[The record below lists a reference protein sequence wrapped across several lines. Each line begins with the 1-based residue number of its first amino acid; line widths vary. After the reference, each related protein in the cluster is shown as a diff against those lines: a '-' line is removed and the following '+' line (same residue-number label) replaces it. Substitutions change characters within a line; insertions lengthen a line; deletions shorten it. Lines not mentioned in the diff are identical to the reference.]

1 MNVIT
6 PDEVEQVFE
15 KWGLH
20 LKFDAEERGLLLNTT
35 PIVERPSQVLAFP
48 TPTSNIGLNIL
59 NLRRLLGVNPH
70 KPPSFFDHPWYL
82 EEPFGEWNCTPGW
95 HLLHMEVLPETIQQS
110 YNYYHSLSSRNCTL
124 PTAIEAALMIFL
136 HFERTGER
144 LLFNK
149 HTWCS
154 DEASMGRFV
163 TVGAFGRNGLF
174 VSSHPPMFAS
184 RGLGICA
191 KITN

>member
-6 PDEVEQVFE
+6 ADEVEQIFDQ
-15 KWGLH
+15 WGLH
-20 LKFDAEERGLLLNTT
+20 LKFDAEERASLPHTT
-35 PIVERPSQVLAFP
+35 AVVVDSTRVLAFP
-48 TPTSNIGLNIL
+48 TPVSNVGLNIL
-59 NLRRLLGVNPH
+59 NLRRLLGVNPS

-82 EEPFGEWNCTPGW
+82 QEPFGERNCTPGW
-95 HLLHMEVLPETIQQS
+95 HLLHMEVLPATIQQS
-110 YNYYHSLSSRNCTL
+110 YNYYHSLSAQNCTL
-124 PTAIEAALMIFL
+124 PTAIEATLMIFL

-144 LLFNK
+144 LLINK

-154 DEASMGRFV
+154 DEASMGRLV

-174 VSSHPPMFAS
+174 VSGHPPVFAS

-191 KITN
+191 KIRN